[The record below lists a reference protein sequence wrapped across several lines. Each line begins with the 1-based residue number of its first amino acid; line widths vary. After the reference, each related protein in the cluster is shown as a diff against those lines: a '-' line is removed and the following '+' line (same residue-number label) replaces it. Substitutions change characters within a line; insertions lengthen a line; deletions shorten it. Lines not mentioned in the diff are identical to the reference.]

1 MTQTICDFC
10 GRVLGK
16 SSILLKPVAMYNL
29 SISRYGVKMDICEE
43 CFDSFKQWAA
53 SRKERGNDVDEDKA
67 GNEQESRILDSE
79 A

>member
-10 GRVLGK
+10 GKVLGK

-43 CFDSFKQWAA
+43 CHDSFNEWVA
-53 SRKERGNDVDEDKA
+53 SRKERGNDVNEDKA
-67 GNEQESRILDSE
+67 GDEQEKGTLDF
-79 A
+79 